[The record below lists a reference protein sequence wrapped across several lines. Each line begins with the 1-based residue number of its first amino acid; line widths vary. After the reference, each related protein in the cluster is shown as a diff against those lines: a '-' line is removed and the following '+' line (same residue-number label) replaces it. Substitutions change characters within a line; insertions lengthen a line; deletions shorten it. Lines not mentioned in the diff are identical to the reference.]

1 MFSIV
6 YVVCGPARRTGVI
19 EGKSILEGPGFLFQ
33 ECFQQKL
40 DGPWG
45 GGGMRQSSLIA
56 FNILPSPDVLAF
68 LYRTSDNTSFESHVH
83 ANSHALEYE
92 HMNLRVQNFTSFKGS
107 GEVTW
112 GHGSWV
118 D

>member
-1 MFSIV
+1 MFRIV

-19 EGKSILEGPGFLFQ
+19 GGKTILEGPGFLFQ
-33 ECFQQKL
+33 EKL

-45 GGGMRQSSLIA
+45 GVGMRQSSLIT
-56 FNILPSPDVLAF
+56 FNILSSSDVLAF
-68 LYRTSDNTSFESHVH
+68 LYRISDNTSFESHVH
-83 ANSHALEYE
+83 ASFHALEYE
-92 HMNLRVQNFTSFKGS
+92 HMNLGVQNFTSFKGS